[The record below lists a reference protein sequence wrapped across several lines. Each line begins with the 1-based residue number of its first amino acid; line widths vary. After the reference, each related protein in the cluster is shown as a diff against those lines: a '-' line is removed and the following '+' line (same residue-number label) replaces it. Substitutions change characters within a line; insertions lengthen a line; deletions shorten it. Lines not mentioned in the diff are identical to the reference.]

1 METAVFYLIS
11 ATVIISALIVVSLE
25 NIARALF
32 LFFVVLLGVAALYVF
47 ALADF
52 VAIIQIM
59 VYVGGVLI
67 LMLFAFMLSSK
78 ELLKSIEAKEDRFI
92 SVPKWSAVLMC
103 SLLLAIL
110 LSNARE
116 LLIPTWVIESIKSKQ
131 VLSSTDNTIENIG
144 YQFMTRYVFQFEFI
158 SIFLLAALIGA
169 THIARKDK
177 TL

>member
-1 METAVFYLIS
+1 MEAAVFYLIS

-116 LLIPTWVIESIKSKQ
+116 LLIPTWVMESIKSKQ
-131 VLSSTDNTIENIG
+131 VLSATDNTIENIG

-158 SIFLLAALIGA
+158 SIFLLTALIGA

>member
-1 METAVFYLIS
+1 IS
-11 ATVIISALIVVSLE
+11 AVVIISAIIVVSLE
-25 NIARALF
+25 NMARALF

-78 ELLKSIEAKEDRFI
+78 DLLKSIEAQEDRFI

-116 LLIPTWVIESIKSKQ
+116 LLIPTWVMESIKSKQ
-131 VLSSTDNTIENIG
+131 VLSATD
-144 YQFMTRYVFQFEFI
+144 
-158 SIFLLAALIGA
+158 
-169 THIARKDK
+169 
-177 TL
+177 

>member
-1 METAVFYLIS
+1 MEAAIFYLIS

-52 VAIIQIM
+52 VAVIQIM

-67 LMLFAFMLSSK
+67 LMLFAFIMSIS
-78 ELLKSIEAKEDRFI
+78 ELLKSIDVKEERFI
-92 SVPKWSAVLMC
+92 SFPKWSVVLMC

-110 LSNARE
+110 LSNASE
-116 LLIPTWVIESIKSKQ
+116 LLIPTCVIESIKSKQ
-131 VLSSTDNTIENIG
+131 VLSSTDNTIEYIG
-144 YQFMTRYVFQFEFI
+144 YQFKTRYVFQFEFI

>member
-1 METAVFYLIS
+1 MEAVVFYLIS
-11 ATVIISALIVVSLE
+11 AVVIISALIVVSLK

-78 ELLKSIEAKEDRFI
+78 ELLKSIEAQEDRFI
-92 SVPKWSAVLMC
+92 SVPKWPAVLMC

-116 LLIPTWVIESIKSKQ
+116 LLIPTWVMESIQSKR
-131 VLSSTDNTIENIG
+131 VISATDNTIENIG